1 MKKGNPRKVSR
12 IKRKPQKRKFQK
24 IAKKQKSNQLGEL
37 DLLKYIQQQTG
48 EKTNPN
54 SESLLLEDSPDGN
67 LLLRNTAINA
77 LTEENPSE
85 KTIQR
90 KIKEIK
96 KREST
101 QLHMAMINSAIQ
113 QNFGNNAF
121 DLLFEDDD
129 DDEDIDDLLE
139 SDSEDDDEEG
149 EEEELQENPLE
160 EEPKDE
166 EKEKD
171 SKKISKASTTS
182 TRSKRMRKR
191 NWIYKG
197 ELFTKAHLFISK
209 CAWYS
214 QWGIESFLVVHPTR
228 I

>member
-24 IAKKQKSNQLGEL
+24 NAKKQKSNELGEL
-37 DLLKYIQQQTG
+37 DLLKYIQQHTG
-48 EKTNPN
+48 EKTNPD

-67 LLLRNTAINA
+67 QLLRNTAINA

-113 QNFGNNAF
+113 RNFGSNAF
-121 DLLFEDDD
+121 ELLFEDDD
-129 DDEDIDDLLE
+129 EDDEDIDDLLE
-139 SDSEDDDEEG
+139 SDSEDDEEEG
-149 EEEELQENPLE
+149 EDEDLQENPLE
-160 EEPKDE
+160 EEPKDKE
-166 EKEKD
+166 EEKD
-171 SKKISKASTTS
+171 SEKIPKDSEKIPKASTTS

-191 NWIYKG
+191 N
-197 ELFTKAHLFISK
+197 
-209 CAWYS
+209 
-214 QWGIESFLVVHPTR
+214 
-228 I
+228 